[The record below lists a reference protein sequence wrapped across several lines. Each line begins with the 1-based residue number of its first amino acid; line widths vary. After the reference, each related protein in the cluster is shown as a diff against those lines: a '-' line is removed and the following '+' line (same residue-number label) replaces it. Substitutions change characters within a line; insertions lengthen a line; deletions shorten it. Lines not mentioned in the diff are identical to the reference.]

1 MTHRSFGTSGLVL
14 ALVVFMATTSIAA
27 AVEKVGVVLMHGKR
41 GNAEHVRE
49 LADELKGRGY
59 LVITPDMPWSKSR
72 AYDKTLEEAHREIDA
87 LLDSLRAR
95 GATRLV
101 VAGHS
106 MGANMAI
113 GYAATHADVDAV
125 MALGPGQTV
134 ESKNFLDVL
143 GPSVSKAKGLVSAGK
158 ADDPVDLLDLHLGKT
173 SKIEATPR
181 IYLSYF
187 DPDGLANMPMMVS
200 KIYIP
205 FLWTVGSLDRNMLDR
220 GQAYAFDRAIK
231 NPLNRYAVVNSDH
244 MGTPSA
250 SIEVVIEWLSRVFG
264 PSASSRSGE

>member
-14 ALVVFMATTSIAA
+14 VLFVFMAATSIATA
-27 AVEKVGVVLMHGKR
+27 AERVGVLLMHGKR
-41 GNAEHVRE
+41 GSAKHVQE
-49 LADELKGRGY
+49 LADNLRGRGY

-72 AYDKTLEEAHREIDA
+72 AYDKSLPDSHREIDVM
-87 LLDSLRAR
+87 LDSLRAR

-113 GYAATHADVDAV
+113 GYAATDADVDAV
-125 MALGPGQTV
+125 MAFGPGQTV

-143 GPSVSKAKGLVSAGK
+143 GPSVSKAKDLVSAGR
-158 ADDPVDLLDLHLGKT
+158 ADDPVEFLDLHLGKT
-173 SKIEATPR
+173 SRVEVTPG

-187 DPDGLANMPMMVS
+187 DPDGLANMPMMVM
-200 KIYIP
+200 KISIP
-205 FLWTVGSLDRNMLDR
+205 LLWTVGSLDKNMLDR
-220 GQAYAFDRAIK
+220 GQAYAFDRAVQ
-231 NPLNRYAVVNSDH
+231 NPLSRYAVVNADH

-250 SIEVVIEWLSRVFG
+250 SIEVAIEWLSQVFS
-264 PSASSRSGE
+264 PSPSRSGE